1 VRLGVKIKGIFA
13 GRKETGFSKLE
24 QMKENILMTE
34 EARNRLNESS
44 LSHIQTT
51 ARVVDQIRSWIK
63 AIDISV
69 EIAISKG
76 LLVDENQNSDIY
88 NSKRLCEYSLLV
100 GLISLDI
107 TTEFRIYLNAK
118 EKYEVLYSC
127 KQLIVTINEGY
138 KKIFNYVTVDENG
151 NIKTKDRNKSFW
163 IKDIGI
169 LVATK
174 MNSLSKEYEEITN
187 ELEVYIE
194 NNFQNI
200 KNQRDLAVHYD
211 NNPSKVYDMLIV
223 LDIETIARQTLPFMD
238 ILRNMI
244 IFNTKLFEEY
254 RVLIAKKKNDL
265 SDSQHQILEDLRITL
280 ENNPE

>member
-1 VRLGVKIKGIFA
+1 M
-13 GRKETGFSKLE
+13 E
-24 QMKENILMTE
+24 QMKENQPMSEETRIIL
-34 EARNRLNESS
+34 NKSS

-51 ARVVDQIRSWIK
+51 ARVVDQTRSWIET
-63 AIDISV
+63 IDIIV
-69 EIAISKG
+69 DDLISKG
-76 LLVDENQNSDIY
+76 LLVDKNNNSDIY
-88 NSKRLCEYSLLV
+88 NLKRLCEYSLLV

-138 KKIFNYVTVDENG
+138 KKIFNYVTIDKKSGNFKMEN
-151 NIKTKDRNKSFW
+151 RNTSFW

-169 LVATK
+169 LVATQT
-174 MNSLSKEYEEITN
+174 NTLSKEYEEITN

-194 NNFQNI
+194 NNFVNI

-223 LDIETIARQTLPFMD
+223 LDIETISRQTLPFMD
-238 ILRNMI
+238 ILKNMI

-254 RVLIAKKKNDL
+254 SILIAKKKNDQF
-265 SDSQHQILEDLRITL
+265 DSHNQILEDLKITL
-280 ENNPE
+280 ENNPDAIKKLNDIQDKLKEMKMK

>member
-1 VRLGVKIKGIFA
+1 M
-13 GRKETGFSKLE
+13 E

-34 EARNRLNESS
+34 EARIKLNESS

-63 AIDISV
+63 AIDILIEV
-69 EIAISKG
+69 AISKG

-138 KKIFNYVTVDENG
+138 KKIFNYVTIDKKSGNFKMEN
-151 NIKTKDRNKSFW
+151 RNTSFW

-169 LVATK
+169 LVATQI
-174 MNSLSKEYEEITN
+174 NTLSKEYEEITN
-187 ELEVYIE
+187 KLEVYIE
-194 NNFQNI
+194 NNFVNI

-211 NNPSKVYDMLIV
+211 NNPSKVYDMLIAF
-223 LDIETIARQTLPFMD
+223 DIETISRQTLPFMD
-238 ILRNMI
+238 ILKNMI

-254 RVLIAKKKNDL
+254 GVLIAKKKNNQF
-265 SDSQHQILEDLRITL
+265 DSHNQILEDLKITL
-280 ENNPE
+280 ENNPDAIKKLNDIQDKLKEMKMK

>member
-1 VRLGVKIKGIFA
+1 M
-13 GRKETGFSKLE
+13 E
-24 QMKENILMTE
+24 QMKENKPMSE
-34 EARNRLNESS
+34 EARIKLNESS

-63 AIDISV
+63 AIDLLAEV
-69 EIAISKG
+69 AISKG

-138 KKIFNYVTVDENG
+138 KKIFNYVTIDKKSGNFKMEN
-151 NIKTKDRNKSFW
+151 RNTSFW

-169 LVATK
+169 LVDTQI
-174 MNSLSKEYEEITN
+174 NSLSEEYEEITN
-187 ELEVYIE
+187 ELEIYFE
-194 NNFQNI
+194 NNFEDI
-200 KNQRDLAVHYD
+200 KDRRDLAVHYD

-223 LDIETIARQTLPFMD
+223 LDIETITRQTLPFMD
-238 ILRNMI
+238 ILKNMI

-254 RVLIAKKKNDL
+254 GVLIAKKKNNQF
-265 SDSQHQILEDLRITL
+265 DSHNQILEDLRITL
-280 ENNPE
+280 ENNPDAIKILNDIQDKLKEMK

>member
-1 VRLGVKIKGIFA
+1 
-13 GRKETGFSKLE
+13 
-24 QMKENILMTE
+24 MKENQPMSEETRIIL
-34 EARNRLNESS
+34 NKSS

-51 ARVVDQIRSWIK
+51 ARVVDQTRSWIET
-63 AIDISV
+63 IDIIV
-69 EIAISKG
+69 DDLISKG
-76 LLVDENQNSDIY
+76 LLVDKNNNSDIY
-88 NSKRLCEYSLLV
+88 NLKRLCEYSLLV

-138 KKIFNYVTVDENG
+138 KKIFNYVTIDKKSGNFKMEN
-151 NIKTKDRNKSFW
+151 RNTSFW

-169 LVATK
+169 LVATQT
-174 MNSLSKEYEEITN
+174 NTLSKEYEEITN

-194 NNFQNI
+194 NNFVNI

-223 LDIETIARQTLPFMD
+223 LDIETISRQILPFMD
-238 ILRNMI
+238 ILKNMI

-254 RVLIAKKKNDL
+254 SILIAKKKNDQF
-265 SDSQHQILEDLRITL
+265 DSHNQILEDLKITL
-280 ENNPE
+280 ENNPDAIKKLNDIQDKLKEMKMK